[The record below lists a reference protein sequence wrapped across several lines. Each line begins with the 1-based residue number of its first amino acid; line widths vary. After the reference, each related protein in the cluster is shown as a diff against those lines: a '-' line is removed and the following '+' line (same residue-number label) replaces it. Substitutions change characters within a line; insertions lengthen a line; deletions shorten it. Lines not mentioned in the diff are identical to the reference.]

1 MEIDLDAVERELRDA
16 DVTLDRLEDG
26 TYWTDAPDDVTNE
39 QARDYTP
46 AYAPPADDRPD
57 G

>member
-1 MEIDLDAVERELRDA
+1 VEIDLDAVERELRDA

-39 QARDYTP
+39 QARDDTS
-46 AYAPPADDRPD
+46 AYAPPADDRPVR
-57 G
+57 